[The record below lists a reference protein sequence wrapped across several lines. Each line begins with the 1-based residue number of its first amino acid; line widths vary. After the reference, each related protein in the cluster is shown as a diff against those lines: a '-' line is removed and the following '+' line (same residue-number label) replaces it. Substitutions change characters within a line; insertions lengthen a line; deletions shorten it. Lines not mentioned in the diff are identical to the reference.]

1 MIEIVEHLRGFN
13 VASVLVRLTLAV
25 VCGGLIGVN
34 REHKR
39 RPAGFRTYMMVCLG
53 AALTMVL
60 GQYQYLMFDTVWKD
74 AQLQVGMTTDVTR
87 FGAQV
92 INGIGFLGTGTIL
105 ITQQREVKGLTTA
118 AGLWASACMGLA
130 IGAGFYEGMLLG
142 FLAIFLSIKV
152 LPFIEGFLMTR
163 SRNMNLYVEFTAMER
178 MQNFIRLLKDRGIQ
192 IYDVEIDRRGNIRK
206 ENIPSVVFY
215 LHLPKYQSHTRLLA
229 DLSYSPDV
237 RTIDEI

>member
-1 MIEIVEHLRGFN
+1 MLDYLRQFN
-13 VASVLVRLTLAV
+13 TASVLLRLTLAV
-25 VCGGLIGVN
+25 VCGGLIGIN

-39 RPAGFRTYMMVCLG
+39 RPAGFRTYMMVCMG

-60 GQYQYLMFDTVWKD
+60 GQYQYRMFDTVWRS
-74 AQLQVGMTTDVTR
+74 ARLEVGMTTDVTR

-105 ITQQREVKGLTTA
+105 ITEQREVKGLTTA

-142 FLAIFLSIKV
+142 FFAIFLSIKV
-152 LPFIEGFLMTR
+152 LPYMEGFLMAR
-163 SRNMNLYVEFTAMER
+163 SRNMNLYVELTSLER
-178 MQNFIRLLKDRGIQ
+178 MKDFIQLMRDRGIQ
-192 IYDVEIDRRGNIRK
+192 IYDVEIDRRGSGRDQSG
-206 ENIPSVVFY
+206 PSVVFY
-215 LHLPKYQSHTRLLA
+215 LHLPKYQSHTRLLT

-237 RTIDEI
+237 RAIDEI

>member
-1 MIEIVEHLRGFN
+1 MELLDYLRQFN
-13 VASVLVRLTLAV
+13 TASVLLRLTLAV
-25 VCGGLIGVN
+25 LCGGLIGIN

-39 RPAGFRTYMMVCLG
+39 RPAGFRTYMMVCMG

-60 GQYQYLMFDTVWKD
+60 GQYQYRMFDTVWRS
-74 AQLQVGMTTDVTR
+74 ARLEVGMTTDITR

-105 ITQQREVKGLTTA
+105 ITEQREVKGLTTA

-152 LPFIEGFLMTR
+152 LPYVEGFLLAR
-163 SRNMNLYVEFTAMER
+163 SRNMNLYVELTTLER
-178 MQNFIRLLKDRGIQ
+178 MKDFIQLMRDRGIQ
-192 IYDVEIDRRGNIRK
+192 IYDVEIDRRGSGRNQSG
-206 ENIPSVVFY
+206 PSVVFY
-215 LHLPKYQSHTRLLA
+215 LHLPKYQSHTRLLT

-237 RTIDEI
+237 RAIDEI

>member
-1 MIEIVEHLRGFN
+1 MMELLTYLREFN
-13 VASVLVRLTLAV
+13 LASVFLRLTLAV
-25 VCGGLIGVN
+25 AFGGIIGVN

-60 GQYQYLMFDTVWKD
+60 GQYQHLMFETLWKSD
-74 AQLQVGMTTDVTR
+74 RLQVGMTTDVTR

-105 ITQQREVKGLTTA
+105 ITEQREVKGLTTA
-118 AGLWASACMGLA
+118 AGLWACACMGLA

-142 FLAIFLSIKV
+142 FGAILLSIKV
-152 LPFIEGFLMTR
+152 LPCIEGFMLAR
-163 SRNMNLYVEFTAMER
+163 SRNMNLYVEFTALDR
-178 MQNFIRLLKDRGIQ
+178 MRDFIQLMKSKGIQ
-192 IYDVEIDRRGNIRK
+192 IFDVEIDRRGQSRGLNA
-206 ENIPSVVFY
+206 PSVVFY

>member
-1 MIEIVEHLRGFN
+1 MADLFDYLRQFN
-13 VASVLVRLTLAV
+13 LLSVVVRLLAAMLF
-25 VCGGLIGVN
+25 GGMLGIDRAKKG
-34 REHKR
+34 RA
-39 RPAGFRTYMMVCLG
+39 AGFRTYMFVCLG
-53 AALTMVL
+53 AALAML
-60 GQYQYLMFDTVWKD
+60 LSQYEHAMLAGRWADK
-74 AQLQVGMTTDVTR
+74 ALEVGIRTDVSR

-105 ITQQREVKGLTTA
+105 ITEQREVKGLTTA

-152 LPFIEGFLMTR
+152 LPYIEAFLMAR
-163 SRNMNLYVEFTAMER
+163 SRNMNLYVEFTAIER
-178 MQNFIRLLKDRGIQ
+178 MKDFVQLLKDREIQ
-192 IYDVEIDRRGNIRK
+192 IYDVEIDRRGDIRK
-206 ENIPSVVFY
+206 QNIPSVVFY
-215 LHLPKYQSHTRLLA
+215 LHLPKHQSHTHLLA